1 MTEHDFLF
9 DLAEKRKVILIEKL
23 KEYKENKISDEINK
37 YKNSLQNQNQK
48 NYDSKKVQLKIF

>member
-23 KEYKENKISDEINK
+23 KEYKENKINDEINK
-37 YKNSLQNQNQK
+37 YKNLQNQ
-48 NYDSKKVQLKIF
+48 